1 MHQSVKLLKDG
12 KFLGYYP
19 SKYTGY
25 NPLTLKGLYTN
36 KPSYWNETSIARFKE
51 YLKEE
56 LSQAISVIT
65 VEYTVKVEKS
75 TTT

>member
-1 MHQSVKLLKDG
+1 MYQSVKLLKDG

-36 KPSYWNETSIARFKE
+36 KPSFWDETSIARFKE

-56 LSQAISVIT
+56 LSQAIGVIT
-65 VEYTVKVEKS
+65 VEYNVKVDKKV
-75 TTT
+75 TV